1 VTGRNSYT
9 RRVKL
14 IYVLVALSALAAY
27 GAPMTPRAEAGA
39 NQLLTTQYCE
49 GGRVKVTFSWT
60 GGNAASLEQ
69 WLDLSIFDN
78 GWRDGT
84 FIFAG
89 PLVGSLATY
98 TWEGLTPATQHYVR
112 VNQQLGNHSWDPSQ
126 TFAVRTIGCDGTSAP
141 TPAGSVPAVTLL
153 GFSTSYS
160 GGSPPPDLS
169 APGSTRLACNP
180 LNLYAFVQV
189 NSLTERTDFY
199 PTWLTNSTPVPKAP
213 ITVLPGTQTFV
224 VVYPLDTLTPVAAR
238 YTLRLSTSLN
248 GPPVLEGGFTVSC

>member
-1 VTGRNSYT
+1 
-9 RRVKL
+9 VKL
-14 IYVLVALSALAAY
+14 IWLFVTLLALGAAD
-27 GAPMTPRAEAGA
+27 GAPMTGRVEAAA

-49 GGRVKVTFSWT
+49 GGRAKVTFSWT

-112 VNQQLGNHSWDPSQ
+112 VNQQLGNRTWDPSQ
-126 TFAVRTIGCDGTSAP
+126 TFSFRTITCAGAATTPVAGDTS
-141 TPAGSVPAVTLL
+141 VTLL

-160 GGSPPPDLS
+160 GGSPPPDLI
-169 APGSTRLACNP
+169 APGATRLACNP

-189 NSLTERTDFY
+189 NSLAGPTDFY

-213 ITVLPGTQTFV
+213 ITVLPGTATLV
-224 VVYPLDTLTPVAAR
+224 AVYPLDTLTPVAAR

-248 GPPVLEGGFTVSC
+248 GPPVLEGGFVVSC

>member
-1 VTGRNSYT
+1 
-9 RRVKL
+9 VKL
-14 IYVLVALSALAAY
+14 IYTLVALLALGAAY
-27 GAPMTPRAEAGA
+27 RAPMAPRAEAGA

-89 PLVGSLATY
+89 PLAGSLATF
-98 TWEGLTPATQHYVR
+98 TWQGLTPATQHYVR
-112 VNQQLGNHSWDPSQ
+112 VNQQLANRTWDPSQ
-126 TFAVRTIGCDGTSAP
+126 TFSMRTIRCDGAPAPAPTGSAP
-141 TPAGSVPAVTLL
+141 SVTLL

-160 GGSPPPDLS
+160 GGSPPPDLI

-189 NSLTERTDFY
+189 NSLAERTDFY

-213 ITVLPGTQTFV
+213 ITVLPGTPMFV
-224 VVYPLDTLTPVAAR
+224 AVYPLDTLTSVAAR

-248 GPPVLEGGFTVSC
+248 GPPVLEGGFTVTC